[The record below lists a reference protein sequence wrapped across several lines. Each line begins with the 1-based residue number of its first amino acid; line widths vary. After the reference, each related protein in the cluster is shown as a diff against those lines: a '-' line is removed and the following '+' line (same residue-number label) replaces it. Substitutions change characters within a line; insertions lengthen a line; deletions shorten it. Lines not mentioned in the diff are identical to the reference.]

1 MLATLTS
8 QPSMIMNKPTPAVP
22 VRPLPLS
29 GVLLAFA
36 YGVGVLGFEMLGW
49 ALFAVGAF
57 MWMMA
62 DGRTVVR
69 MLTRRAEHHTQRLIA
84 YSTPPAIALLAYM
97 TLAGGDA
104 DAVVGGALAL
114 HAVLVW
120 AVLMGAAYA
129 VSQETAVSQRI

>member
-1 MLATLTS
+1 
-8 QPSMIMNKPTPAVP
+8 MIMKKTTLANP

-29 GVLLAFA
+29 GILLALA
-36 YGVGVLGFEMLGW
+36 YVGGLLGVEMLGW
-49 ALFAVGAF
+49 ALFMVGALT
-57 MWMMA
+57 WMMA

-69 MLTRRAEHHTQRLIA
+69 MLTKRTPQHARRLIA
-84 YSTPPAIALLAYM
+84 YSMPPAIALLAYM
-97 TLAGGDA
+97 TLAGGEA
-104 DAVVGGALAL
+104 DVVVGGALAL

>member
-1 MLATLTS
+1 
-8 QPSMIMNKPTPAVP
+8 MNKPTTAVP

-29 GVLLAFA
+29 GLLLALA
-36 YGVGVLGFEMLGW
+36 YAVGMLGFEMPGW
-49 ALFAVGAF
+49 ALFSAGALT
-57 MWMMA
+57 WMMA

-69 MLTRRAEHHTQRLIA
+69 MLARSAPHHTQRLIA

-97 TLAGGDA
+97 TLAGGQA

-120 AVLMGAAYA
+120 ALLMGAAYA
-129 VSQETAVSQRI
+129 VSQQTAVSQRI

>member
-1 MLATLTS
+1 
-8 QPSMIMNKPTPAVP
+8 MIMKKSTPANP

-29 GVLLAFA
+29 GILLVLA
-36 YGVGVLGFEMLGW
+36 YVVGLLGFEMLGW
-49 ALFAVGAF
+49 ALFTVGALT
-57 MWMMA
+57 WMMA

-69 MLTRRAEHHTQRLIA
+69 MLTKRTPQHTRRLIA

-97 TLAGGDA
+97 TLAGGQA
-104 DAVVGGALAL
+104 DMVVGGALAL
-114 HAVLVW
+114 HALLVW

>member
-1 MLATLTS
+1 
-8 QPSMIMNKPTPAVP
+8 MNKSAPAIA

-29 GVLLAFA
+29 GILLALA
-36 YGVGVLGFEMLGW
+36 YAVGVLGAEMLGW
-49 ALFAVGAF
+49 ALFAVGA
-57 MWMMA
+57 MVWMMA

-69 MLTRRAEHHTQRLIA
+69 MLTRSTPHHTQRLIT

-97 TLAGGDA
+97 TLAGGQA

-114 HAVLVW
+114 HALVVW

-129 VSQETAVSQRI
+129 VSQQTAVSQRI

>member
-1 MLATLTS
+1 MKKS
-8 QPSMIMNKPTPAVP
+8 PTAAP

-29 GVLLAFA
+29 GILLALA
-36 YGVGVLGFEMLGW
+36 YGVGMLGFDMPGW
-49 ALFAVGAF
+49 ALFAVGALA
-57 MWMMA
+57 WMMV

-69 MLTRRAEHHTQRLIA
+69 MLTRRTPQHTRRLIA

-97 TLAGGDA
+97 TLAGGEA
-104 DAVVGGALAL
+104 DVVVGGALAL

-129 VSQETAVSQRI
+129 VSQETAVSQRF

>member
-1 MLATLTS
+1 MTS
-8 QPSMIMNKPTPAVP
+8 TPANP

-29 GVLLAFA
+29 GILLALA
-36 YGVGVLGFEMLGW
+36 YVVGMLGFEMPGW
-49 ALFAVGAF
+49 ALFTAGALA
-57 MWMMA
+57 WMMA

-69 MLTRRAEHHTQRLIA
+69 MLARRTPQHTRRLIA

-97 TLAGGDA
+97 TLAGGAA
-104 DAVVGGALAL
+104 DVVVGGALAL
-114 HAVLVW
+114 HAVVVW

>member
-1 MLATLTS
+1 MKKS
-8 QPSMIMNKPTPAVP
+8 TPANP

-29 GVLLAFA
+29 GILLVLA
-36 YGVGVLGFEMLGW
+36 YVVGLLGFEMLGW
-49 ALFAVGAF
+49 ALFTVGALT
-57 MWMMA
+57 WMMA

-69 MLTRRAEHHTQRLIA
+69 MLTKRTPQHTRRLIA

-97 TLAGGDA
+97 TLAGGQA
-104 DAVVGGALAL
+104 DMEVGGALAL
-114 HAVLVW
+114 HALLVW

>member
-1 MLATLTS
+1 
-8 QPSMIMNKPTPAVP
+8 MNKSKPAAT

-29 GVLLAFA
+29 GVLLVLA
-36 YGVGVLGFEMLGW
+36 YAAGMLGVEMLGW
-49 ALFAVGAF
+49 ALFAVGAGI
-57 MWMMA
+57 WMMA

-69 MLTRRAEHHTQRLIA
+69 MLTRRTPHHTQRLIT

-97 TLAGGDA
+97 TLAGDAA

-114 HAVLVW
+114 HALLVW
-120 AVLMGAAYA
+120 VVLMGAAYA

>member
-1 MLATLTS
+1 MKTS
-8 QPSMIMNKPTPAVP
+8 TPANP

-29 GVLLAFA
+29 GILLALA
-36 YGVGVLGFEMLGW
+36 YVVGMLGFEMPGW
-49 ALFAVGAF
+49 ALFTAGALA
-57 MWMMA
+57 WMMA

-69 MLTRRAEHHTQRLIA
+69 MLARRTPQHTRRLIA

-97 TLAGGDA
+97 TLAGGAA
-104 DAVVGGALAL
+104 DVVVGGALAL

>member
-1 MLATLTS
+1 MKKS
-8 QPSMIMNKPTPAVP
+8 TPANP

-29 GVLLAFA
+29 GILLALA
-36 YGVGVLGFEMLGW
+36 YVVGMLGFEMPGW
-49 ALFAVGAF
+49 ALFTVGALA
-57 MWMMA
+57 WMMA

-69 MLTRRAEHHTQRLIA
+69 MLTGRTPQHTRRLIA

-97 TLAGGDA
+97 TLAGGEA
-104 DAVVGGALAL
+104 DVVVGGALAL

>member
-1 MLATLTS
+1 MKKS
-8 QPSMIMNKPTPAVP
+8 TPANP

-29 GVLLAFA
+29 GILLVLA
-36 YGVGVLGFEMLGW
+36 YVVGLLDFEMLGW
-49 ALFAVGAF
+49 ALFTVGALT
-57 MWMMA
+57 WMMA

-69 MLTRRAEHHTQRLIA
+69 LLTKRTPQHTRRLIA

-97 TLAGGDA
+97 TLAGGQA
-104 DAVVGGALAL
+104 DMVVGGALAL
-114 HAVLVW
+114 HALLVW

>member
-1 MLATLTS
+1 
-8 QPSMIMNKPTPAVP
+8 MNKSTPTTS

-29 GVLLAFA
+29 GILLAFA
-36 YGVGVLGFEMLGW
+36 YAAGVLGFEMLGW
-49 ALFAVGAF
+49 AAFAVGAL

-69 MLTRRAEHHTQRLIA
+69 MLTRRTPHHTQRLIT
-84 YSTPPAIALLAYM
+84 YSTPPAIALLGYL
-97 TLAGGDA
+97 TLAGGEA

>member
-1 MLATLTS
+1 MKKS
-8 QPSMIMNKPTPAVP
+8 TPANP

-29 GVLLAFA
+29 GILLALA
-36 YGVGVLGFEMLGW
+36 YVVGMLGFEMPGW
-49 ALFAVGAF
+49 ALFTVGALA
-57 MWMMA
+57 WMMA

-69 MLTRRAEHHTQRLIA
+69 MLTGRTPHTRRLIA

-97 TLAGGDA
+97 TLAGGEA
-104 DAVVGGALAL
+104 DVVVGGALAL

>member
-1 MLATLTS
+1 
-8 QPSMIMNKPTPAVP
+8 MIMKQSTPANP

-29 GVLLAFA
+29 GILLVLA
-36 YGVGVLGFEMLGW
+36 YVAGMLGLEMPGW
-49 ALFAVGAF
+49 ALFTVGALA
-57 MWMMA
+57 WMMA

-69 MLTRRAEHHTQRLIA
+69 MLTRRTPQHTRRLIA

-97 TLAGGDA
+97 TLAGGQA
-104 DAVVGGALAL
+104 DRVVGGALAL

>member
-1 MLATLTS
+1 
-8 QPSMIMNKPTPAVP
+8 MIMNKSTPATS

-29 GVLLAFA
+29 GILLALA
-36 YGVGVLGFEMLGW
+36 YAVGMLGFGTLGW
-49 ALFAVGAF
+49 ALFAVGALT
-57 MWMMA
+57 WMMA

-69 MLTRRAEHHTQRLIA
+69 MLTRGTPDHSRRLIA

-97 TLAGGDA
+97 TLAGGQA
-104 DAVVGGALAL
+104 DTVVGGALAL
-114 HAVLVW
+114 HALLVW

>member
-1 MLATLTS
+1 MK
-8 QPSMIMNKPTPAVP
+8 KPTPANP

-29 GVLLAFA
+29 GILLVLA
-36 YGVGVLGFEMLGW
+36 YVVGMLGFEMAGW
-49 ALFAVGAF
+49 ALFTAGALA
-57 MWMMA
+57 WMMA

-69 MLTRRAEHHTQRLIA
+69 MLTTRTPRHTRRLIA

-97 TLAGGDA
+97 TLAGGQA
-104 DAVVGGALAL
+104 DVVVGGALAL

>member
-1 MLATLTS
+1 
-8 QPSMIMNKPTPAVP
+8 MNKSTP

-29 GVLLAFA
+29 GILLVLA
-36 YGVGVLGFEMLGW
+36 YAAGVLGFELPGW
-49 ALFAVGAF
+49 ALFAVGALV
-57 MWMMA
+57 WMMA

-69 MLTRRAEHHTQRLIA
+69 MLTRRAPHHTQRLIT

-97 TLAGGDA
+97 TLAGGAA

-114 HAVLVW
+114 HALMVW
-120 AVLMGAAYA
+120 AVLMGAAYT

>member
-1 MLATLTS
+1 
-8 QPSMIMNKPTPAVP
+8 MIMTSTPANP

-29 GVLLAFA
+29 GILLVLA
-36 YGVGVLGFEMLGW
+36 YVVGLLGFEMLGW
-49 ALFAVGAF
+49 ALFTVGALT
-57 MWMMA
+57 WMMA

-69 MLTRRAEHHTQRLIA
+69 MLTKRTPQHTRRLIA

-97 TLAGGDA
+97 TLAGGQA
-104 DAVVGGALAL
+104 DMVVGGALAL
-114 HAVLVW
+114 HALLVW